1 MTTRP
6 ASYFRKIAIIW
17 LRLMGVLLILYGII
31 GAVFLT
37 RWENP
42 DGSSPSGAAWLS
54 PALYILGGLL
64 LSALSEPWGGWSLGV
79 SMIQDLVPPP
89 PNMRLKLTA
98 RVDCGMSLSSARCSL
113 SAIR

>member
-1 MTTRP
+1 MNDMTTRP
-6 ASYFRKIAIIW
+6 ASYFRKIAIVW

-42 DGSSPSGAAWLS
+42 DGSSPSGATWLS

-64 LSALSEPWGGWSLGV
+64 LWALSEPLGR
-79 SMIQDLVPPP
+79 LVARGLDDSGSGPP
-89 PNMRLKLTA
+89 A
-98 RVDCGMSLSSARCSL
+98 A
-113 SAIR
+113 